1 MPGLIR
7 FLIRRLASAVITLLC
22 VSVILFAVAQ
32 VLPGDVGRAILGPYA
47 TEQQVQALDHQLGVD
62 RPLAVRYATWFA
74 GFVRGQWGNSYLLNR
89 PVLTVALDR
98 LRNSLILGGFA
109 LCLIVPVS
117 VGLGVVAA
125 LHYGRWLDRAISVI
139 GLSLIALP
147 EFVTGI
153 IVLAIFA
160 VALGWLPVSSRVPTA
175 NPVDWFRQLLLPSI
189 PLMFVLFGYISRMAR
204 AGTVESLRSNYV
216 RTAILKGLPRRTVI
230 WTHVLRNALLPTV
243 TVISVQT
250 GYLVGGLVV
259 TETLFNY
266 PGIGKLVL
274 DSAVGHDLPML
285 QATVLLTALMYMVL
299 ALIADVLYTWLNP
312 RIRVTG

>member
-1 MPGLIR
+1 VPGLIR

-32 VLPGDVGRAILGPYA
+32 VLPGDVGRAVLGPYA
-47 TEQQVQALDHQLGVD
+47 TEQQVRALDHQLGVD
-62 RPLAVRYATWFA
+62 RPLAVRYATWLA
-74 GFVRGQWGNSYLLNR
+74 GFVRGEWGKSYLLNR
-89 PVLTVALDR
+89 PVLTVAFDR
-98 LRNSLILGGFA
+98 LGNSLILGGFA
-109 LCLIVPVS
+109 LSLIVPVS

-125 LHYGRWLDRAISVI
+125 LHYGRWLDRVISVI

-175 NPVDWFRQLLLPSI
+175 NPIDWFRQLLLPSI

-312 RIRVTG
+312 RIRVAS